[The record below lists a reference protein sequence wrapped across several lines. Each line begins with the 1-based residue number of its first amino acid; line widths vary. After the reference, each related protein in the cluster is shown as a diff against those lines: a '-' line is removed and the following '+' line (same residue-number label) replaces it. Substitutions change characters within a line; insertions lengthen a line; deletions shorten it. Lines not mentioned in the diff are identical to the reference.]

1 MKHVRPKNLTCFFL
15 YRLIKCKSIYMSMK
29 KKSKIAN
36 QSTQL
41 QFYYRNRE
49 RILARNK
56 LKRLESRANRIV
68 EDYGDT
74 VEGKQ
79 RLLEK
84 FIQIIESLEPNP
96 NVGPPN
102 DEYI

>member
-1 MKHVRPKNLTCFFL
+1 
-15 YRLIKCKSIYMSMK
+15 MSMK

-68 EDYGDT
+68 EDYSDT